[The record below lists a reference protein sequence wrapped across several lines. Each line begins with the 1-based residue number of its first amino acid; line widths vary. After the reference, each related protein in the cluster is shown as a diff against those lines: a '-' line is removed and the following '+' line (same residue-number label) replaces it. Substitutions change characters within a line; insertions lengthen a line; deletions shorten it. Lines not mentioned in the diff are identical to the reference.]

1 MKREEKKPKAV
12 FEHRPGKNTLG
23 STNARIQS

>member
-12 FEHRPGKNTLG
+12 FEHRQGKTHWIAPSEDL
-23 STNARIQS
+23 A